1 MQNHS
6 LSYYSITNINC
17 NASAVFNLTEKKVKG
32 KTFSQIYLHVKDNLF
47 FSEVTPISLL
57 LIAYLSPK
65 SMDICMFYIYFST
78 WNVIA
83 IK

>member
-32 KTFSQIYLHVKDNLF
+32 KTFSQIYLHVKDSLF
-47 FSEVTPISLL
+47 FQ
-57 LIAYLSPK
+57 K
-65 SMDICMFYIYFST
+65 
-78 WNVIA
+78 
-83 IK
+83 